1 MTNNNKKLA
10 IIIGGGIVII
20 LVIYVIWLQFA
31 NNTVDNT
38 IVNTNTSVS
47 VNSNLNVST
56 IDLTNTDVQP
66 EEIVLEEN
74 LTMVRLANI
83 FTERYGS
90 YTSESEFKNTLE
102 LKVYMTDSLEKWV
115 DNYLATQPNQS
126 ATEVYYSIVTKV
138 ISNKIISQDSDS
150 GKVELITQRV
160 ETTGTEEDTYYQN
173 IDIELVNNNDIWLV
187 NKITWRDK
195 Q

>member
-1 MTNNNKKLA
+1 MIKNNKIIIIIVSMVLIVIFVVIIGVMFFGDTSDEQVINNN
-10 IIIGGGIVII
+10 
-20 LVIYVIWLQFA
+20 
-31 NNTVDNT
+31 TPD
-38 IVNTNTSVS
+38 IVNENI
-47 VNSNLNVST
+47 NVEI
-56 IDLTNTDVQP
+56 IDLTDNTNKVT
-66 EEIVLEEN
+66 EVLVDEN

-115 DNYLATQPNQS
+115 DNYLASQPSQS
-126 ATEVYYSIVTKV
+126 ATEIYYSIVTKV

-173 IDIELVNNNDIWLV
+173 IDIELVSNNDIWLV
-187 NKITWRDK
+187 NKITWGDK